1 MSYTTGTTLGRLR
14 ETIGDIDADELF
26 SDAQLNDYLAQCDN
40 IIGYAAAR
48 ALRRIA
54 NDPDLLRRKFNIFGR
69 MDAMTFTSLQRNLL
83 DQARMLE
90 NTELAARAPVDISP
104 EKDSGDAYTS
114 TDADGWH
121 VDTDLDTY
129 ILDQETKE

>member
-1 MSYTTGTTLGRLR
+1 MSYTAGTTLGRLR
-14 ETIGDIDADELF
+14 EIIGDTGEDELL
-26 SDAQLNDYLAQCDN
+26 SDAQLNDYLTQCDN

-54 NDPDLLRRKFNIFGR
+54 NDPDLLRQKFSIFGR

-83 DQARMLE
+83 DQARALE
-90 NTELAARAPVDISP
+90 NTELATRAPVDVSP
-104 EKDSGDAYTS
+104 EKDNENVYTS
-114 TDADGWH
+114 TDSDGWH